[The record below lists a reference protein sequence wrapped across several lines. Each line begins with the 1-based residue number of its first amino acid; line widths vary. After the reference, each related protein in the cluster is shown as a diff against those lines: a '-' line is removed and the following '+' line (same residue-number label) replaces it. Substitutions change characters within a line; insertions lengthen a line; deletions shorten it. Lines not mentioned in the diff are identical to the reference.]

1 VNLWSNSVKVA
12 ITVLGAILIAFVGY
26 RFMKDIP
33 IFGPGKVISAV
44 FPESK
49 GLAAGRAVSF
59 RGVQIGT
66 IRTVSLLPSDSVL
79 ISMNIDKNVEI
90 TEGSVANIRSAD
102 LLGTMVIEIVK
113 GESDT
118 PLPNNSQ
125 IKGVIAGDTF
135 GELADMGKNIGGK
148 AEVTVETMNSILG
161 KVDSMMN
168 AQMQRDLQAIASNL
182 EKSTRLLN
190 SMLEQNQGNL
200 ASVLSN
206 MEQISA
212 NIDSITTENRTGVSR
227 IVANLDTTTASMDEL
242 TRELSR
248 TSAELAGLLEKINSG
263 EGTLG
268 KMATDESLYNNLD
281 SLSYNLS
288 SLIKDLEENPRRY
301 LRKLISI
308 F

>member
-1 VNLWSNSVKVA
+1 
-12 ITVLGAILIAFVGY
+12 
-26 RFMKDIP
+26 
-33 IFGPGKVISAV
+33 
-44 FPESK
+44 
-49 GLAAGRAVSF
+49 
-59 RGVQIGT
+59 
-66 IRTVSLLPSDSVL
+66 
-79 ISMNIDKNVEI
+79 
-90 TEGSVANIRSAD
+90 
-102 LLGTMVIEIVK
+102 
-113 GESDT
+113 
-118 PLPNNSQ
+118 
-125 IKGVIAGDTF
+125 
-135 GELADMGKNIGGK
+135 
-148 AEVTVETMNSILG
+148 
-161 KVDSMMN
+161 MMN